1 MNDNFKIIML
11 VSVLLAALAGCQL
24 PPGPGGPGPGPH
36 GPHPFAET
44 TSSVDLVQ
52 H

>member
-24 PPGPGGPGPGPH
+24 PPGPGGRARDHMAHIHLLRLP
-36 GPHPFAET
+36 
-44 TSSVDLVQ
+44 LQ
-52 H
+52 

>member
-11 VSVLLAALAGCQL
+11 VSILMAALAGCQR
-24 PPGPGGPGPGPH
+24 PPGPGGPGPH

-44 TSSVDLVQ
+44 NSSVSLGSR
-52 H
+52 